1 MESQAPDETE
11 IFKTKVLIVTEQYEF
26 SGYLHRMSADRRE
39 TDILNDERMF
49 VHITDVVAR
58 IRGEVPTKRVQFVA
72 INKANILFVIP
83 LEEEYESPEA
93 KAQMKDFIF

>member
-1 MESQAPDETE
+1 MEKQTPDEIE
-11 IFKTKVLIVTEQYEF
+11 VFKTKVLIVTEQYEF
-26 SGYLHRMSADRRE
+26 SGHLHRMSADRRE

-49 VHITDVVAR
+49 IHLTDVVAR
-58 IRGEVPTKRVQFVA
+58 IRGEVPTKRVPFVA
-72 INKANILFVIP
+72 INKTNILFVIP

>member
-1 MESQAPDETE
+1 METQIPDETE
-11 IFKTKVLIVTEQYEF
+11 EYKTKVLIVTEQYEF

-58 IRGEVPTKRVQFVA
+58 IRGEAPTKRVQFVA

-83 LEEEYESPEA
+83 LEEEFESPEE
-93 KAQMKDFIF
+93 KAQKEFIF